1 MQFVSVKSNFFKW
14 IKKDQIYFINRH
26 NHVANLY
33 CLKEAIV
40 IDGGP
45 REINDII
52 KHYNRGEFG
61 NVPNPNFD
69 VLFDLLL
76 K

>member
-1 MQFVSVKSNFFKW
+1 M
-14 IKKDQIYFINRH
+14 KKEYISSIENIIQKNYGKITR
-26 NHVANLY
+26 
-33 CLKEAIV
+33 KEATV

-45 REINDII
+45 REVNDII

-61 NVPNPNFD
+61 NVPNPNFSA
-69 VLFDLLL
+69 LFDLLL

>member
-1 MQFVSVKSNFFKW
+1 MQFVSGKSNFLEW
-14 IKKDQIYFINRH
+14 IKKDQIYFINRY

-33 CLKEAIV
+33 CLKETTV

-45 REINDII
+45 RDMNDII
-52 KHYNRGEFG
+52 KHYNRGKFG
-61 NVPNPNFD
+61 NATNPNFD
-69 VLFDLLL
+69 ILFDLLL